1 MGFMKDKLLNK
12 KLVTRREI
20 TINRIIMKNMIREQI
35 GEKDIFK
42 NMKLE

>member
-1 MGFMKDKLLNK
+1 MKDKLLNK